1 MKSASSVKKKT
12 TKKYDISESMI
23 VSKYNK
29 LINDDLR
36 TNIHSSNR

>member
-1 MKSASSVKKKT
+1 MKSASSVKKKP
-12 TKKYDISESMI
+12 KKYDISESMI